1 MRIWPRPTTRALGLT
16 ALGVAL
22 LALAW
27 STGQQD
33 LVWPGLF
40 CIVLPLATLV
50 LAWVTRPALRAT
62 RDLAPEVTTV
72 GESAWVN
79 LVVRADRPLPGA
91 SVIAHDEPGSLV
103 GVAHSFRVDADRR
116 GVRTEARYA
125 VRPRRRG
132 RYTLDG
138 LTYVAHDPLE
148 LWSSGHRVAAPASL
162 VVTPALHE
170 LPPARLGAV
179 GEIGETPLPRT
190 AIIGPDDATVRE
202 YHPGDEVRRIHW
214 RSTART
220 GEIMV
225 RREEAAW
232 DPMAWLVLDN
242 RAAHHAAVRGER
254 PTFEWLVSVTASVG
268 VRLLGDGF
276 DVGLVDAD
284 GHASHAAGDLA
295 VARARWLDPLVD
307 IDVTDTPDLRRAA
320 ADLSCRS
327 EDRLLVAILAAL
339 DGPTAELLAGLDGA
353 RQRPVA
359 FVLRPDAAAR
369 TAFDRARDLLA
380 GHGWDVREMDPDA
393 DLAAVWLGVR
403 EVPA

>member
-1 MRIWPRPTTRALGLT
+1 M
-16 ALGVAL
+16 
-22 LALAW
+22 
-27 STGQQD
+27 
-33 LVWPGLF
+33 
-40 CIVLPLATLV
+40 
-50 LAWVTRPALRAT
+50 
-62 RDLAPEVTTV
+62 
-72 GESAWVN
+72 N
-79 LVVRADRPLPGA
+79 
-91 SVIAHDEPGSLV
+91 
-103 GVAHSFRVDADRR
+103 ADRR

-148 LWSSGHRVAAPASL
+148 LWSSGRHVAAPASSSS
-162 VVTPALHE
+162 PR
-170 LPPARLGAV
+170 PPRTAARAPGAV
-179 GEIGETPLPRT
+179 GDRRDAAPRT
-190 AIIGPDDATVRE
+190 ALIGPDDATVRE

-268 VRLLGDGF
+268 LRLLGDGF

-320 ADLSCRS
+320 ADLSRRS

-369 TAFDRARDLLA
+369 PAFDRARDLLA
-380 GHGWDVREMDPDA
+380 GHGWDVREMEPDA
-393 DLAAVWLGVR
+393 DLAAVWLGVQ
-403 EVPA
+403 EVSA